1 MQYLPATRRIL
12 AACTLFL
19 AGALSA
25 SAQSTITA
33 TDVPRTISYQGLLS
47 STDGTP
53 FADGEYGITITL
65 YGDANGR
72 TPIWNDSYRTQVN
85 DGLFNLYLGE
95 GKPLPGAEAM
105 NRPLWIGTSV
115 NGAPEMRPLTPLAAS
130 PYAFNVP
137 DKAITGN
144 KIADGTITAEKLAI
158 EYVGE
163 VQVDGQKVSAK
174 GAALNLVGTPSVPL
188 TYNEE
193 TQSLTIGRLPAQTG
207 DREKGAKVQALPE
220 EVWSTAGDGW
230 DAVLGVAYTPVAG
243 DWLGTSTAVDL
254 EFRVNNIQAML
265 YQQTGTGVPN
275 VIGGDVGNAI
285 TAATS
290 QGSIIAEGRGQ
301 SISNGDFQTISGGE
315 NNAINNGRHNVV
327 GGGNTNVITESE
339 FSAIGGGDINS
350 IGTAD
355 IAVHHSVISGGW
367 GNMITGSEASIAG
380 GHNNAVESYASGILG
395 GHDNRINIGSDFSS
409 LGGGQNNRIT
419 GSHNTIGGGTNNQ
432 INGTMS
438 TIGGGGDH
446 MINAPEATIA
456 GGHNN
461 QIHSYASGIT
471 SGHDNRIWSG
481 EVAFIG
487 AGRANEIHADQSA
500 IAGGMHNMI
509 HEVTSFIGGGHNN
522 MISGP
527 SAVIGGGGN
536 NNATNPY
543 STIGGGTTNTTGGPY
558 TTVGGGQENSTGG
571 SHSTIP
577 GGDRLSTVDSYAQVA
592 VGFYNAP
599 RGAVPVR
606 PNSGTIA
613 ATNDPLFMVGNG
625 DINAG
630 AQSNAFEVSY
640 NGHSTVYGVN
650 NSGTVNAAITGA
662 TYVDNVV
669 YAWGEIDATGGINA
683 DFGVASVV
691 SGGPGFYTVT
701 LNTTDPLGNP
711 INLTQASITVTI
723 VDDNGRTQCALATA
737 SRIGVPGPNSFDVR
751 TYVVN
756 GECQQTDLPFMF
768 KVTGRP

>member
-85 DGLFNLYLGE
+85 GGLFNLYLGE

-207 DREKGAKVQALPE
+207 DREKGASALVTGTQN
-220 EVWSTAGDGW
+220 VWSVTGDGW
-230 DAVLGVAYTPVAG
+230 DVGTGLDYTPVAG

-254 EFRVNNIQAML
+254 EFRVDNTQVML
-265 YQQTGTGVPN
+265 YQVSTSGSNIPN
-275 VIGGDVGNAI
+275 IIGGGNTIAGGSTEASIIAAGNGSIINAGDFNAISGGRNNTISPGGGAI
-285 TAATS
+285 TAA
-290 QGSIIAEGRGQ
+290 
-301 SISNGDFQTISGGE
+301 
-315 NNAINNGRHNVV
+315 
-327 GGGNTNVITESE
+327 
-339 FSAIGGGDINS
+339 AIGGGQNNSVDANHSNVGGGQSNSVSSNHSNIGGGESNVVSSDHSNVGGGSNNRVVSGNGSNIGGGLDNTVTMPEAVIAGGHHNTVESYAAGIVGGHDNVISSASEFSFLGGGQNNRINNAT
-350 IGTAD
+350 GPA
-355 IAVHHSVISGGW
+355 HHSVIGGGW
-367 GNMITGSEASIAG
+367 DNEVTEGEATVAG
-380 GHNNAVESYASGILG
+380 GHNNHVHSYASGILG
-395 GHDNRINIGSDFSS
+395 GHDNRIDQQSPFSA
-409 LGGGQNNRIT
+409 
-419 GSHNTIGGGTNNQ
+419 IGGGSGNN
-432 INGTMS
+432 IA
-438 TIGGGGDH
+438 
-446 MINAPEATIA
+446 INANNATIA
-456 GGHNN
+456 GG
-461 QIHSYASGIT
+461 
-471 SGHDNRIWSG
+471 
-481 EVAFIG
+481 
-487 AGRANEIHADQSA
+487 AG
-500 IAGGMHNMI
+500 
-509 HEVTSFIGGGHNN
+509 
-522 MISGP
+522 
-527 SAVIGGGGN
+527 

-543 STIGGGTTNTTGGPY
+543 STIGGGTTNTTGGLY

-592 VGFYNAP
+592 VGFFNAP

-606 PNSGTIA
+606 PNSGTID

-630 AQSNAFEVSY
+630 TQSNAFEVSY

-691 SGGPGFYTVT
+691 SGGPGLYTVT
-701 LNTTDPLGNP
+701 LNTTDPLGSP